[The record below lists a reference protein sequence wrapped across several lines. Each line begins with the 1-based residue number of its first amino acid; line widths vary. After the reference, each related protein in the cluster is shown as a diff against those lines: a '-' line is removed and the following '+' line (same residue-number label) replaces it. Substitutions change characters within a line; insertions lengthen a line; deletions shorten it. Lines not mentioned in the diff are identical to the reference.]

1 MMKKAA
7 LVLTWVGMGIMV
19 FFYAVMMI
27 LGLGTKGKNNWLYA
41 LFLIPICLSFL
52 FGFLATKSLT
62 DNEKRTWIG
71 IFSVLLCGFIGGA
84 LYLVWEPNRDERIEK
99 RGKLLK
105 SVEMDD
111 APDSIPNRLLELKD
125 LRDIGAITKKEYEEK
140 RKELLKRF

>member
-1 MMKKAA
+1 MKKAA

-19 FFYAVMMI
+19 LFYAVMMI
-27 LGLGTKGKNNWLYA
+27 LGLGVKSKNNLLYA

-71 IFSVLLCGFIGGA
+71 IFSMLLCGFIGGA
-84 LYLVWEPNRDERIEK
+84 LYLVWEPSQNEDLEK
-99 RGKLLK
+99 QGKLPK
-105 SVEMDD
+105 SGEINDSL
-111 APDSIPNRLLELKD
+111 DSIPNRLLELKD

-140 RKELLKRF
+140 RKELLKKF